1 MRRARPVLIGG
12 ALAAWAAAA
21 TPAKGCTISASGVAF
36 GAYDPR
42 AAGADDGTGP
52 ISLACPTNANSVIIA
67 LSTGT
72 SGTYSA
78 RTMQNGGNILNYQLY
93 RDAAR
98 TQVWGNGTA
107 GTFTQTLSGG
117 SVGGGTRN
125 YSTTVYGRIT
135 ALQNVPA
142 GAYLDTVTVT
152 VTF

>member
-1 MRRARPVLIGG
+1 MRRARPLLIGG
-12 ALAAWAAAA
+12 ALIAFAAAA
-21 TPAKGCTISASGVAF
+21 APARACTISASGVAF
-36 GAYDPR
+36 GAYDPL
-42 AAGADDGTGP
+42 AAGADNGTGP

-72 SGTYSA
+72 SGTYTA
-78 RTMQNGGNILNYQLY
+78 RTMRSGGNILNYQLY
-93 RDAAR
+93 RDSAR

-107 GTFTQTLSGG
+107 GTFTQTLTGG
-117 SVGGGTRN
+117 TTGGGTRN

-142 GAYLDTVTVT
+142 GAYLDTITVT

>member
-1 MRRARPVLIGG
+1 MRRARAVPIGG
-12 ALAAWAAAA
+12 ALAALAAAA
-21 TPAKGCTISASGVAF
+21 GPAQACTISASGVAF

-42 AAGADDGTGP
+42 AVGADNGTGP
-52 ISLACPTNANSVIIA
+52 ISLACPTGSNSVIIA

-72 SGTYSA
+72 SGTYTN
-78 RTMQNGGNILNYQLY
+78 RTMRDGGDILNYQLY

-142 GAYLDTVTVT
+142 GAYLDTITVT